1 MKMVLGKNVKATE
14 ETSEKSASEK
24 VEKATKAT
32 KTGGNRLPDNVA
44 NKLKEFDLKNKVLD
58 ESCLISVTDKKG
70 FITYVNDK
78 FCEVSQYSREELIGQ
93 NHNIVRHPDMPKS
106 VFKELWATIGK
117 GEMFKGNIKNR
128 CKDGSHYWVDAYI
141 TPIIGENGK
150 PESYIGIRYDI
161 TDFMKA
167 KDQSEALK
175 SALDL
180 GWAYIEFTPTGE
192 IITANRNFLDTMGY
206 ANKEEIIGKHHRIFC
221 DKNYINTNEYKQFWE
236 TIGNGEVKRGEFK
249 RIDKNGKT
257 VMLNAT
263 YTPVKNK
270 KGEIVKAVK
279 IANNITSE
287 VEERVNSNAVKGAV
301 DQDWATIE
309 FSMDGIVIAANQNF
323 VNTLG
328 YDTESELLGKHH
340 REFVDSEESRTP
352 EYKQFW
358 ADLNAGKTI
367 KGEFKRIRK
376 DGTVAWINESFT
388 PVRDSDGNLFKVIK
402 IANDITDVKDTVNEI
417 NRVVALA
424 SNEGDLTARL
434 DTSKAEGDY
443 KLMSE
448 SINQLLEAIV
458 EPLNE
463 IKNISG
469 VVAASSEEMT
479 TKGEQMKAST
489 GEMSSAVQEMAEG
502 AQDQAQQIDE
512 TSKLIE
518 DILKSAQEMA
528 QKAQTINKTAEE
540 GKNSSKE
547 GVVTM
552 GSVVES
558 MGEIL
563 KSAEVT
569 SNSIDVLAQR
579 SEEIARTLNVITD
592 IASQTNLLALN
603 AAIEAARA
611 GDAGRGFAVVAEE
624 IRKLAEDSRNSAQ
637 GIEKV
642 ITEVQKDV
650 NSASK
655 AIQEMEVSVK
665 TGNKASKDA
674 EEAFR
679 AIDASSEQTF
689 ALSGEIMASTEM
701 QEGSVND
708 TVKNIEKIVVVSEE
722 TASGTEQLA
731 ASSKD
736 LSEGM
741 DEVSATSRDLADVA
755 NQLLESVGKFKLEK

>member
-1 MKMVLGKNVKATE
+1 MLVGKNVKNTP
-14 ETSEKSASEK
+14 ETSKIPIPKK
-24 VEKATKAT
+24 V
-32 KTGGNRLPDNVA
+32 KTLKVNTTNNNKLPNDVIS
-44 NKLKEFDLKNKVLD
+44 KLKELDLKNKVLD
-58 ESCLISVTDKKG
+58 KACLISMTDKKG
-70 FITYVNDK
+70 FITFVNDK
-78 FCEVSQYSREELIGQ
+78 FCEVAQYTRKELIGQ

-117 GEMFKGNIKNR
+117 GKMFTGHIKNQ
-128 CKDGSHYWVDAYI
+128 CKDGSHYWVDAHI
-141 TPIIGENGK
+141 APILDKNGK

-161 TDFMKA
+161 TQLMASKE
-167 KDQSEALK
+167 QSEALK

-180 GWAYIEFTPTGE
+180 GWAYIEFTPTGN
-192 IITANRNFLDTMGY
+192 ILTANSNFLNTVGY
-206 ANKEEIIGKHHRIFC
+206 ENESDIIGKHHRIFC
-221 DKNYINTNEYKQFWE
+221 DKDYANSNEYKQFWE

-249 RIDKNGKT
+249 RVDKNGKT
-257 VMLNAT
+257 IMLNAT
-263 YTPVKNK
+263 YTPVKDQHGK
-270 KGEIVKAVK
+270 VLKVIK
-279 IANNITSE
+279 IANNITAE
-287 VEERVNSNAVKGAV
+287 VEERVNNDAIKDAIN
-301 DQDWATIE
+301 QDWATIE
-309 FSMDGIVIAANQNF
+309 FSMDGFVIAANQNF

-340 REFVDSEESRTP
+340 RDFVDPEEVKTP
-352 EYKQFW
+352 EYAQFW
-358 ADLNAGKTI
+358 KDLNDGKTI
-367 KGEFKRIRK
+367 KGEFKKIKK

-388 PVRDSDGNLFKVIK
+388 PVRNNDGKLFKVIK
-402 IANDITDVKDTVNEI
+402 IASDITEVKDTVSEI

-424 SNEGDLTARL
+424 SSEGDLTARL
-434 DTSKAEGDY
+434 DTSKAEGDF

-448 SINQLLEAIV
+448 SINQLLDAIV

-463 IKNISG
+463 IKNISSL
-469 VVAASSEEMT
+469 VAASSEEMT

-502 AQDQAQQIDE
+502 AQDQAEQIDE

-518 DILKSAQEMA
+518 DILKSSQEMA

-547 GVVTM
+547 GVITM

-592 IASQTNLLALN
+592 IAAQTNLLALN

-624 IRKLAEDSRNSAQ
+624 IRKLAEDSRSSARE
-637 GIEKV
+637 IEKV

-655 AIQEMEVSVK
+655 AIQEMESSVK
-665 TGNKASKDA
+665 TGNKASKNA

-679 AIDASSEQTF
+679 TIDASSEQTF
-689 ALSGEIMASTEM
+689 VLSSEIMASTQV
-701 QEGSVND
+701 QEESVNE

-741 DEVSATSRDLADVA
+741 DEVSATSTDLADVA
-755 NQLLESVGKFKLEK
+755 NQLLESVGKFKLEE

>member
-1 MKMVLGKNVKATE
+1 MLVGKNVKKVP
-14 ETSEKSASEK
+14 ETSKTPIPKK
-24 VEKATKAT
+24 VKISKANTTNDNK
-32 KTGGNRLPDNVA
+32 LPDDVVG
-44 NKLKEFDLKNKVLD
+44 KLKELDLKNKVLD
-58 ESCLISVTDKKG
+58 EACLVSMTDKKG
-70 FITYVNDK
+70 IITFVNDK
-78 FCEVSQYSREELIGQ
+78 FCEVAQYTRKELIGQ

-106 VFKELWATIGK
+106 VFKEVWATIGK
-117 GEMFKGNIKNR
+117 GEIFNGTIKNR

-141 TPIIGENGK
+141 TPILDEKGK

-161 TDFMKA
+161 TKLMKA
-167 KDQSEALK
+167 KEQSEALR

-180 GWAYIEFTPTGE
+180 GWAYIEFTPTGN
-192 IITANRNFLDTMGY
+192 IITANSNFLNTVGY
-206 ANKEEIIGKHHRIFC
+206 ENESDIIGKHHRIFC
-221 DKNYINTNEYKQFWE
+221 DKDYANSNEYKQFWE

-249 RIDKNGKT
+249 RVDKNGKT

-263 YTPVKNK
+263 YTPVKDNK
-270 KGEIVKAVK
+270 GKVIKVIK
-279 IANNITSE
+279 IANNITAE
-287 VEERVNSNAVKGAV
+287 VEERVNNDAIKGAV

-340 REFVDSEESRTP
+340 REFVDPEESKTP

-358 ADLNAGKTI
+358 ADLNNGKTI

-376 DGTVAWINESFT
+376 DGSVAWINESFT
-388 PVRDSDGNLFKVIK
+388 PVRNNDGKLFKVIK
-402 IANDITDVKDTVNEI
+402 IANDITEVKDTVNEI

-424 SNEGDLTARL
+424 SSDGDLTARL
-434 DTSKAEGDY
+434 DTSKAKGDY

-448 SINQLLEAIV
+448 SINRLLDAIV

-463 IKNISG
+463 IKNISS

-479 TKGEQMKAST
+479 TKGEQMKSST
-489 GEMSSAVQEMAEG
+489 GEMSSAVQQMAEG

-547 GVVTM
+547 GVITM

-624 IRKLAEDSRNSAQ
+624 IRKLAEDSRNSAH
-637 GIEKV
+637 GIERV
-642 ITEVQKDV
+642 ISEVQKDV

-679 AIDASSEQTF
+679 TIDASSEQTF
-689 ALSGEIMASTEM
+689 VLSSEIMASTET
-701 QEGSVND
+701 QESSVNE

-755 NQLLESVGKFKLEK
+755 NQLLESVGKFKLEE

>member
-1 MKMVLGKNVKATE
+1 MVLGKNVKQSMEATE
-14 ETSEKSASEK
+14 TPTPEK
-24 VEKATKAT
+24 TKAS
-32 KTGGNRLPDNVA
+32 KAKSKNDKLPDEIIS
-44 NKLKEFDLKNKVLD
+44 KLKELDLKNRVLN
-58 ESCLISVTDKKG
+58 ESCLISMTDKKG
-70 FITYVNDK
+70 IITYVNDK
-78 FCEVSQYSREELIGQ
+78 FCEVAQYTRKELIGK

-106 VFKELWATIGK
+106 VFKDLWATIGK
-117 GEMFKGNIKNR
+117 GEMFTGNIKNR
-128 CKDGSHYWVDAYI
+128 CKDGSHYWVDAHI
-141 TPIIGENGK
+141 APMLDEDGK

-161 TDFMKA
+161 TELMEA
-167 KDQSEALK
+167 KVQSEALR

-180 GWAYIEFTPTGE
+180 GWAYIEFTPKGN
-192 IITANRNFLDTMGY
+192 IITANGNFLETMGY
-206 ANKEEIIGKHHRIFC
+206 ANESEIVGKHHKIFC
-221 DKNYINTNEYKQFWE
+221 DKDYVNTNEYKEFWE

-249 RIDKNGKT
+249 RVDKNGKT

-263 YTPVKNK
+263 YTPVKDK
-270 KGEIVKAVK
+270 EGRILKVIK
-279 IANNITSE
+279 IANNITAE
-287 VEERVNSNAVKGAV
+287 VEQRVNNDAVKGAV
-301 DQDWATIE
+301 NQDWATIE

-340 REFVDSEESRTP
+340 SEFVDPEEVKAP

-358 ADLNAGKTI
+358 ADLNNGKTI

-388 PVRDSDGNLFKVIK
+388 PIRNNDGKLFKVIK
-402 IANDITDVKDTVNEI
+402 IANDISDVKDTVNEI

-434 DTSKAEGDY
+434 DTTKAEGDF

-448 SINQLLEAIV
+448 SINLLLDAIV

-479 TKGEQMKAST
+479 TKGEQMKSST
-489 GEMSSAVQEMAEG
+489 GEMSSAVQQMAEG

-512 TSKLIE
+512 ASKLIE

-674 EEAFR
+674 EEAFK

-689 ALSGEIMASTEM
+689 VLSGEIMGSTEL
-701 QEGSVND
+701 QESSVNE

-755 NQLLESVGKFKLEK
+755 NQLLESVGKFKLEE

>member
-1 MKMVLGKNVKATE
+1 MLVGKNVKQVP
-14 ETSEKSASEK
+14 ETSKTPTPKK
-24 VEKATKAT
+24 V
-32 KTGGNRLPDNVA
+32 KTSKVNTVSNNKLPDDVLS
-44 NKLKEFDLKNKVLD
+44 KLKELDLKNKVLD
-58 ESCLISVTDKKG
+58 ESCLISMTDKKG

-78 FCEVSQYSREELIGQ
+78 FCEVAQYTRKELIGQ

-117 GEMFKGNIKNR
+117 GEMFTGNIKNR

-141 TPIIGENGK
+141 APIMGDNGK
-150 PESYIGIRYDI
+150 PESYVGIRFDI
-161 TDFMKA
+161 TDLMQA
-167 KDQSEALK
+167 KDNGDALK
-175 SALDL
+175 FALDL
-180 GWAYIEFTPTGE
+180 GWAFIEFTPTGD
-192 IITANRNFLDTMGY
+192 ILGANQNFLEATGY
-206 ANKEEIIGKHHRIFC
+206 NNETDIIGKHHRIFC
-221 DKNYINTNEYKQFWE
+221 NKEYADSQEYKQFWE
-236 TIGNGEVKRGEFK
+236 EIGNGEIKRGEFK
-249 RIDKNGKT
+249 RVDKNGKS
-257 VMLNAT
+257 VVLNAI
-263 YTPVKNK
+263 YTPVKDKNGK
-270 KGEIVKAVK
+270 VLKVIK
-279 IANNITSE
+279 IANNITAE
-287 VEERVNSNAVKGAV
+287 VAERVNSDAIKAAVN
-301 DQDWATIE
+301 QDWATIE
-309 FSMDGIVIAANQNF
+309 FSMDGFVIAANQNF

-340 REFVDSEESRTP
+340 SEFVNPEEVKTP

-358 ADLNAGKTI
+358 ADLNSGKTI
-367 KGEFKRIRK
+367 KGEFKRIKK
-376 DGTVAWINESFT
+376 DGSIAWINESFT
-388 PVRDSDGNLFKVIK
+388 PVRDNDGKLFKVIK
-402 IANDITDVKDTVNEI
+402 IASDITEVKDTVNEI

-434 DTSKAEGDY
+434 DTSKSKGDY
-443 KLMSE
+443 KRMSE
-448 SINQLLEAIV
+448 SINRLLDSIV

-558 MGEIL
+558 MEEIL

-624 IRKLAEDSRNSAQ
+624 IRKLAEDSRNSAH

-665 TGNKASKDA
+665 TGNKASKNA

-679 AIDASSEQTF
+679 SIDSSSEQTF
-689 ALSGEIMASTEM
+689 ALSGEIMASTEE
-701 QEGSVND
+701 QEVSVNE

-741 DEVSATSRDLADVA
+741 DEVSATSTDLADVA
-755 NQLLESVGKFKLEK
+755 NQLLESVGKFKLEE